1 MANQTLGYFM
11 ARIQMF
17 LVRIGVDPGKLR
29 FRQHMGNEMA
39 HYACDC
45 WDAELL
51 TSYVSMAHWQHYKYM
66 HVQVFYQGNSSFSG
80 VDVISST
87 QSFTAVLHGTAS
99 SQLPSLYGVH
109 GVLNALISWLYGKKV
124 QKLEHK
130 SK

>member
-1 MANQTLGYFM
+1 VYELLLQGLVANQTLGYFM
-11 ARIQMF
+11 ARIQLF

-66 HVQVFYQGNSSFSG
+66 HIQVSYRGNSSFSG
-80 VDVISST
+80 VDVIMCS
-87 QSFTAVLHGTAS
+87 QSFTAVLHGAAS
-99 SQLPSLYGVH
+99 PQLSSMYGEQ
-109 GVLNALISWLYGKKV
+109 GVLIILKSWLH
-124 QKLEHK
+124 E
-130 SK
+130 